1 VMPFLSQFPLPDDG
15 AALSS
20 EQVLKYVY
28 QLMFPIHGV
37 SSLLQPHKILLASKH
52 CLFAC

>member
-15 AALSS
+15 AAPSS

-28 QLMFPIHGV
+28 QLMFPIYGV
-37 SSLLQPHKILLASKH
+37 SSLLHKILLASKH